1 MVAAGCF
8 TRPSAIAPK
17 TGKTRSPS
25 IFSQAEF
32 AGPSATP
39 KLRPCLTSRPPLPA
53 TPKFPRRIR
62 RKSNVYPLSIRGSS
76 VRLFLLATILS
87 HRLSHIGL
95 HLCLHI
101 DLCRIDVYT
110 YAHQLGHRRQP
121 HPGSPKTGPSPH
133 QKSRGNRRPRRIHP
147 APQAT
152 GNHFALR
159 HHRLR
164 RNLQLQTCPSNETHV
179 IVLVDTSIWSL
190 SMRRRP
196 RDLGRVERSLVAE
209 LAELISEGR
218 SRLLGLVRQEV
229 LSGIRTQAQLEDLRA
244 ALRAFP
250 DVVTDTADYES
261 AAEASN
267 RCQARGVTVSV
278 VDALICA
285 VALNR
290 GWAIFTT
297 DIDFEHHARI
307 LPITL
312 HACRK

>member
-1 MVAAGCF
+1 
-8 TRPSAIAPK
+8 
-17 TGKTRSPS
+17 
-25 IFSQAEF
+25 
-32 AGPSATP
+32 
-39 KLRPCLTSRPPLPA
+39 
-53 TPKFPRRIR
+53 
-62 RKSNVYPLSIRGSS
+62 
-76 VRLFLLATILS
+76 
-87 HRLSHIGL
+87 
-95 HLCLHI
+95 
-101 DLCRIDVYT
+101 
-110 YAHQLGHRRQP
+110 
-121 HPGSPKTGPSPH
+121 
-133 QKSRGNRRPRRIHP
+133 
-147 APQAT
+147 
-152 GNHFALR
+152 
-159 HHRLR
+159 
-164 RNLQLQTCPSNETHV
+164 
-179 IVLVDTSIWSL
+179 
-190 SMRRRP
+190 MRRRP